1 MISKEKKIFHEVDG
15 SRNRHENQLKL
26 IRRSKWW
33 LNKPKTWKSMHEF
46 NPKSKHSKIKQW

>member
-26 IRRSKWW
+26 TRRSKWW